1 MAEQKVEKKKA
12 DTKDDEAKAAAAKAK
27 AAEDAKKLADEAAKY
42 GWPAKEKTSLLGK
55 KVTRLDGM
63 PKSTGMAKYTY
74 DINLKNQLIA
84 KGLGCPHAHCKIKSI
99 DTAAAAKVPGVVF
112 IEVLK
117 PADPKVDPKKPDEV
131 PPKKDW
137 EIEWQGELLAVVAA
151 ESEGAAAEGV
161 AAIKVEYEKLPVFVE
176 EENLEGA
183 KAAKRTFPGGNKTQT
198 EKVAGD
204 DDDEKEFAEKELARL
219 FKEAA
224 HVVEGY
230 YGVDTIT
237 HCCLEPHGSTVEW
250 VDGKL
255 IAHLSTQ
262 NVSGTDEGFAAG
274 LQITADDVTVHCDY
288 IGGGFG
294 SKFAPDYWAISAA
307 RISKATGRPVK
318 FMLDRDQEFKLGGNR
333 PSGYLKVKLGADKD
347 GIVTVWD
354 SEHWGS
360 GGATATG
367 SGVSQGVVPYVF
379 APKNFRR
386 VATNIK
392 NNAAPNRAW
401 RAPNHPQA
409 CAMTQTAYDD
419 LAAKMGADS
428 YDIFLK
434 NLGRDDKPL
443 VAGAKPSVYAGE
455 MEVAAK
461 LMDWKAKWH
470 PHGKGAAKGSIVE
483 GLGMAIHTWGGN
495 ANSST
500 LLLKVY
506 PDGGVETFCGTQ
518 DLGTGTRTA
527 CAMVLGE
534 TLGLPIEAIKINIG
548 SSKYPASGPSGGST
562 TIGSVC
568 ESHRR
573 AGVDALLKIADLVA
587 AKLGVEAATLKAVGG
602 KIVGAGG
609 KSLSWKEACSLI
621 GMKPLEVMADYKSG
635 TNSPL
640 SNKTVGG
647 VQMAHVAVDRETGV
661 VKMKKFVAVQDM
673 GLVVSPTQAESQI
686 YGSVIMGIAYA
697 LYESRIQDPATGAV
711 LNAEMKDYRLPRL
724 GDIGEIVVN
733 LYEPESERSRGV
745 IGLGEPPVIS
755 PGGAISN
762 AVANALGVRVSVLP
776 MTPDRVLAA
785 LSKTKKVG

>member
-1 MAEQKVEKKKA
+1 MAEE
-12 DTKDDEAKAAAAKAK
+12 TKGTKTETKPDD
-27 AAEDAKKLADEAAKY
+27 KY
-42 GWPAKEKTSLLGK
+42 AWPAKDKTSLLGK
-55 KVTRLDGM
+55 RMSRLDGL

-84 KGLGCPHAHCKIKSI
+84 KALGCPHAHCKIKSI
-99 DTAAAAKVPGVVF
+99 DTTAASKVPGVVF

-117 PADPKVDPKKPDEV
+117 PADPAIDPAKPNEV
-131 PPKKDW
+131 PPKRDW

-161 AAIKVEYEKLPVFVE
+161 AAIKVEYEKLPVFVQE
-176 EENLEGA
+176 DNLEAA
-183 KAAKRTFPGGNKTQT
+183 KAAGRTFPGGGKTQT
-198 EKVAGD
+198 EKEAGENE
-204 DDDEKEFAEKELARL
+204 DEKEFTAQEIERLLKES
-219 FKEAA
+219 A

-230 YGVDTIT
+230 YGIDTIT

-262 NVSGTDEGFAAG
+262 NVSGTDEQFAAG
-274 LQITADDVTVHCDY
+274 LKITADDVTVHCDY

-318 FMLDRDQEFKLGGNR
+318 FMLDRDQELKLGGNR
-333 PSGYLKVKLGADKD
+333 PSGYIKVRLGADKD
-347 GIVTVWD
+347 GIVKVWD
-354 SEHWGS
+354 SEHWGA

-367 SGVSQGVVPYVF
+367 SGVGHGTIPYVF
-379 APKNFRR
+379 APKNLRR
-386 VATNIK
+386 VQTNIK

-409 CAMTQTAYDD
+409 CAITQTAYDD
-419 LAAKMGADS
+419 MAAKMGADS

-434 NLGRDDKPL
+434 NLGTDEKPL

-455 MEVAAK
+455 MEVGAK

-470 PHGKGAAKGSIVE
+470 PHGKGPAKGSIVE
-483 GLGMAIHTWGGN
+483 GLGMAIHTWGGS

-500 LLLKVY
+500 VMLKVY

-518 DLGTGTRTA
+518 DLGTGTRTS

-534 TLGLPIEAIKINIG
+534 TLGLPMEAIKINIG

-562 TIGSVC
+562 TIGGVC

-573 AGVDALLKIADLVA
+573 AGVDALGKIIDLA
-587 AKLGVEAATLKAVGG
+587 ATKLGVEAASLRAVGG
-602 KIVGAGG
+602 KIVGSGG
-609 KSLSWKEACSLI
+609 KSLAWKEACSLL
-621 GMKPLEVMADYKSG
+621 GMKPLEVTGDYKSG
-635 TNSPL
+635 TKSPL
-640 SNKTVGG
+640 SNVTVGG

-661 VKMKKFVAVQDM
+661 IKMKKFVAVQDM
-673 GLVVSPTQAESQI
+673 GLVVCPTQSESQI
-686 YGSVIMGIAYA
+686 YGAVIMGIAYA
-697 LYESRIQDPATGAV
+697 LFESRIQDPASGAV

-755 PGGAISN
+755 PGAAISN
-762 AVANALGVRVSVLP
+762 AVANALGVRVPVLP
-776 MTPDRVLAA
+776 LTPERVLAA
-785 LSKTKKVG
+785 LAKKKVG